1 KAAATWANFARIC
14 RHPSTTLAYEK
25 AMSLIQISFAV
36 GPTLE
41 IQHRLTGKWGFFPA
55 LPLECASYHIEMGKL
70 EIAVEILEHGRT
82 LLWSQMRGLR
92 TPIDQLCASGHAM
105 LAEQFVAISEQLENI
120 ATSTQAPGIY
130 TGARDSAMMENVRV
144 LER

>member
-1 KAAATWANFARIC
+1 LAQIS

-25 AMSLIQISFAV
+25 AISLMQSSLAV

-41 IQHRLTGKWGFFPA
+41 IQHRLTGRW
-55 LPLECASYHIEMGKL
+55 IGKL
-70 EIAVEILEHGRT
+70 ESAVEILERGRT

-92 TPIDQLCASGHAM
+92 TPIDQLRACGHAM

-130 TGARDSAMMENVRV
+130 TGTPGDDGKRARAGA
-144 LER
+144 